1 MIWLQLICLAGN
13 TNDGGQIYFTP
24 EVPYTEQMLSTA
36 FGEPLATVQLAL
48 RTFEAFGMVE
58 IVNDVIC
65 LPNWEKYQAVEG
77 MEKIREN
84 NRIRQRKHREKML
97 IEKND
102 LKTCAYCGEVATG
115 VDHIVPRARGGAD
128 TDDNV
133 VPCCI
138 RCNRAKNDKPLPYF
152 LNVIGKDYINKD
164 RVMNNGKLS
173 KYVFYDGSKFIENEC
188 HVTPCDMSHD
198 VMPQNKNKKENKS
211 KDITYMRFTPPTL
224 DEVKTYVASRGN
236 RIDAQRFYDYYEA
249 AGWKDSSGKSVK
261 NWKQKAITWENHSP
275 TAKPKL
281 PDFENPYKEE
291 KREEPTM
298 TPEEAK
304 EWYDNLI
311 KELQNEKN

>member
-1 MIWLQLICLAGN
+1 MADIKWVKLDVSLFDNRKIKQIRTLPEGDSLVVIWLQLICLAGN

-58 IVNDVIC
+58 IVNDIIC

-77 MEKIREN
+77 MEKIR
-84 NRIRQRKHREKML
+84 QQTRKRVADYRERRKEL
-97 IEKND
+97 P
-102 LKTCAYCGEVATG
+102 C
-115 VDHIVPRARGGAD
+115 
-128 TDDNV
+128 NV
-133 VPCCI
+133 TVTL
-138 RCNRAKNDKPLPYF
+138 R
-152 LNVIGKDYINKD
+152 
-164 RVMNNGKLS
+164 NG
-173 KYVFYDGSKFIENEC
+173 D
-188 HVTPCDMSHD
+188 VTQ
-198 VMPQNKNKKENKS
+198 QNKNKKENKNKS
-211 KDITYMRFTPPTL
+211 KDTTYMRFIPPTL
-224 DEVKTYVASRGN
+224 EEVKTYVAERGN